1 MEQKYNCLIVD
12 DEPIARQ
19 IVRTYIAQTPS
30 LVLAAECKNAF
41 EALDTLRL
49 NNTIGIVFLDIN
61 MPNLSGISMVKTMPN
76 LPQIIFTTAYEEYA
90 VESYELNAVDY
101 LLKPFSFERFTK
113 AVFKALDKMVKKDTP
128 SQLPRS
134 SQGHNTLILPKNT
147 PEAPFFI
154 KSDGKTYPIS
164 PSDILFCEAM
174 KNYTKVYL
182 KNGERLIP
190 LVPLS
195 KMETD
200 LEDIGAGLL
209 RVHRSF
215 IVSKQHITAIEGN
228 QILMGKNKVPIGEQF
243 KESFYK
249 MIGLK

>member
-19 IVRTYIAQTPS
+19 IVRTYISQMPS
-30 LVLAAECKNAF
+30 LILAAECKNAF
-41 EALDTLRL
+41 EALEKLRID
-49 NNTIGIVFLDIN
+49 NRINIVFLDIN

-113 AVFKALDKMVKKDTP
+113 AVFKAIDKIEKEDKKDTP
-128 SQLPRS
+128 LPY
-134 SQGHNTLILPKNT
+134 NTQISPKNT
-147 PEAPFFI
+147 PETPYFI
-154 KSDGKTYPIS
+154 KSDGKTYPVS

-200 LEDIGAGLL
+200 LEEIGAGLL

-215 IVSKQHITAIEGN
+215 IVSKHHITAIEGN

-243 KESFYK
+243 KDSFFK

>member
-1 MEQKYNCLIVD
+1 MIGSKYNCLIVD

-19 IVRTYIAQTPS
+19 IVRNYCQQTP
-30 LVLAAECKNAF
+30 LLEIAAECKNAF
-41 EALDTLRL
+41 EALEKLR
-49 NNTIGIVFLDIN
+49 NNNSIDIVFLDIN
-61 MPNLSGISMVKTMPN
+61 MPNLTGISMVRTLKNM
-76 LPQIIFTTAYEEYA
+76 PQIIFTTAYEEYA

-113 AVFKALDKMVKKDTP
+113 SIFKAIGNIE
-128 SQLPRS
+128 SQQIQPQNLPIS
-134 SQGHNTLILPKNT
+134 AENT
-147 PEAPFFI
+147 PELPFFI
-154 KSDGKTYPIS
+154 KSDGKIYPIS
-164 PSDILFCEAM
+164 HSDILFCEAM

-200 LEDIGAGLL
+200 LEEVGAGLL

-228 QILMGKNKVPIGEQF
+228 QIIINKNTIPIGEQF
-243 KESFYK
+243 KETFLK
-249 MIGLK
+249 ALGLK

>member
-30 LVLAAECKNAF
+30 LALAAECKNAF

-49 NNTIGIVFLDIN
+49 NSTIDIVFLDIN
-61 MPNLSGISMVKTMPN
+61 MPNLSGISMVKTMSN

-113 AVFKALDKMVKKDTP
+113 AVFKALDKIEKKDTP
-128 SQLPRS
+128 PQY
-134 SQGHNTLILPKNT
+134 NTPILPKNA
-147 PEAPFFI
+147 PETPFFI
-154 KSDGKTYPIS
+154 KADGKTYPIS

-200 LEDIGAGLL
+200 LEDIEAGLL

-228 QILMGKNKVPIGEQF
+228 QIIMGKHKVPIGEQF
-243 KESFYK
+243 KDSFYK

>member
-1 MEQKYNCLIVD
+1 MNESKYRCLVVD

-30 LVLAAECKNAF
+30 LVMVAECKNAF
-41 EALDTLRL
+41 EAIEKIRLEDT
-49 NNTIGIVFLDIN
+49 IDIVFLDIN
-61 MPNLSGISMVKTMPN
+61 MPNLTGISMVKTLPR

-113 AVFKALDKMVKKDTP
+113 GVYKAIENLRKKETPVVMAPQYIQPIVDKNASEM
-128 SQLPRS
+128 
-134 SQGHNTLILPKNT
+134 
-147 PEAPFFI
+147 PFFI
-154 KSDGKTYPIS
+154 KSDGKIYPVL
-164 PSDILFCEAM
+164 PTDILFCEAM

-182 KNGERLIP
+182 KNGERLLP

-195 KMETD
+195 KIETD
-200 LEDIGAGLL
+200 LEEIGANLL

-215 IVSKQHITAIEGN
+215 IVANQYITAIEGN
-228 QILMGKNKVPIGEQF
+228 QIIIGKNKIPIGEQF
-243 KESFYK
+243 KEVFFK
-249 MIGLK
+249 TIGLK

>member
-1 MEQKYNCLIVD
+1 MTTEKYRCLVVD
-12 DEPIARQ
+12 DEPIVRQ
-19 IVRTYIAQTPS
+19 IVCTYIEQTPN
-30 LVLAAECKNAF
+30 LVCAGLCKNAF
-41 EALDTLRL
+41 EALEKLRTDS
-49 NNTIGIVFLDIN
+49 TIDLVFLDIN
-61 MPNLSGISMVKTMPN
+61 MPQLTGTSMVKTKSRT
-76 LPQIIFTTAYEEYA
+76 PQIIFTTAYHEYA
-90 VESYELNAVDY
+90 VESYDLNTVDY

-113 AVFKALDKMVKKDTP
+113 AVFKAFDRIQKNETP
-128 SQLPRS
+128 SPYNLPI
-134 SQGHNTLILPKNT
+134 QAKIEEKT
-147 PEAPFFI
+147 PIFI

-200 LEDIGAGLL
+200 LEELGAGLV

-215 IVSKQHITAIEGN
+215 TISKQHITAIEGN
-228 QILMGKNKVPIGEQF
+228 QIMMGKNKIPIGEQF
-243 KESFYK
+243 RDNFFKL
-249 MIGLK
+249 IGLK

>member
-1 MEQKYNCLIVD
+1 MEQKFNCLIVD

-19 IVRTYIAQTPS
+19 IVRTYIAQTPG
-30 LVLAAECKNAF
+30 LALAAECKNAF
-41 EALDTLRL
+41 EALDKLRL
-49 NNTIGIVFLDIN
+49 DNTIDIVFLDIN

-113 AVFKALDKMVKKDTP
+113 AVFKALDKIDKKDTP
-128 SQLPRS
+128 PQLPRS
-134 SQGHNTLILPKNT
+134 SQGQNVQISPRNVAET
-147 PEAPFFI
+147 PFFI
-154 KSDGKTYPIS
+154 KSDGKTYPVA
-164 PSDILFCEAM
+164 PADILFCEAM

-190 LVPLS
+190 LVSLS

-200 LEDIGAGLL
+200 LEEIGAGLL

-215 IVSKQHITAIEGN
+215 IVSKQHITVIEGN
-228 QILMGKNKVPIGEQF
+228 QIIIGKNKVPIGEQF
-243 KESFYK
+243 KESFFK
-249 MIGLK
+249 TIGLK